1 MVGSAVPRGFSC
13 PWCPWTRHTDL
24 INTAAMIGSMV
35 ASKLMAPRI
44 WYFPSNF
51 VDEVLN
57 DAHMD
62 RLEAAYTLSW
72 MPEMNDLHYE
82 PADVWYL
89 MILDAK
95 EVRVYA
101 FDGNKTPKSIIRRE
115 ANMTRIVNI
124 VCRAL
129 GKLVMLNWNLL
140 NLRHGTPNLAN

>member
-1 MVGSAVPRGFSC
+1 
-13 PWCPWTRHTDL
+13 
-24 INTAAMIGSMV
+24 MIGSMV